1 MGQALKNRIKQDRF
15 DNPVQEAMLNLLV
28 AADHLRGRVDRV
40 CASYNITS
48 QQYNVLRILKGKHP
62 EGYPRCE
69 ISNRMI
75 EKAPDVTRLIDRLE
89 QQGLVERARSEED
102 RRLSITRI
110 TRAGLRLIKSMEPQ
124 MEKVYAYFSERVSLR
139 DRRELSRICEGLY
152 GEAE

>member
-1 MGQALKNRIKQDRF
+1 MGEALKNRIKQDRF
-15 DNPVQEAMLNLLV
+15 ENPVQEVLLNLLV
-28 AADHLRGRVDRV
+28 AAGHVRERLDRV
-40 CASYNITS
+40 FASYEITH

-89 QQGLVERARSEED
+89 QQGLVERARSQED

-110 TRAGLRLIKSMEPQ
+110 TRAGLRLLDSLQPHVE
-124 MEKVYAYFSERVSLR
+124 EVLAYFAERVSLR

-152 GEAE
+152 EEDE